1 MARLELHVTPGAS
14 ADAVGP
20 FADGVLRVRVT
31 RPPADG
37 EANRS
42 VLRLVADAL
51 GLPPS
56 RLALV
61 AGARGRRKR
70 LQIDGVND
78 AELGRRLRDLPVN

>member
-1 MARLELHVTPGAS
+1 MGDVELVVVPRAS
-14 ADAVGP
+14 ANRVGP
-20 FADGVLRVRVT
+20 YAEGVLRVRVV

-51 GLPPS
+51 GVPVS

-70 LQIDGVND
+70 LRVDGVD
-78 AELGRRLRDLPVN
+78 DSELARRLRDLPAD

>member
-1 MARLELHVTPGAS
+1 VADVELVVVPRAS
-14 ADAVGP
+14 ADRVGP
-20 FADGVLRVRVT
+20 DAGGVLRVRVV

-51 GLPPS
+51 GVAPS
-56 RLALV
+56 RLSLV

-70 LQIDGVND
+70 LRVDGLDD
-78 AELGRRLRDLPVN
+78 AQLAQRLRELAAD

>member
-1 MARLELHVTPGAS
+1 MADVELVVVPRAS
-14 ADAVGP
+14 ADRVGP
-20 FADGVLRVRVT
+20 YADGVLRVRVV

-51 GLPPS
+51 GVPPS
-56 RLALV
+56 RLWLV

-70 LQIDGVND
+70 LRVDGLDD
-78 AELGRRLRDLPVN
+78 AQLARRLSDLPAD

>member
-1 MARLELHVTPGAS
+1 MADVELVVVPRAS
-14 ADAVGP
+14 ENRVGP
-20 FADGVLRVRVT
+20 YVDGVLRVRVI

-51 GLPPS
+51 SVPPS

-61 AGARGRRKR
+61 AGVRGRRKR
-70 LQIDGVND
+70 LRVDGVDD
-78 AELGRRLRDLPVN
+78 AELGRRLRHLPAD